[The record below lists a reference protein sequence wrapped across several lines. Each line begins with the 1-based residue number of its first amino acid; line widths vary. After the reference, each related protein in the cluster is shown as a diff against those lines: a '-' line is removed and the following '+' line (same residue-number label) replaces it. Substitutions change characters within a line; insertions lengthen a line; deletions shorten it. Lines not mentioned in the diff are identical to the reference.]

1 MANLYKV
8 IKHTAIAESARLC
21 YFLTTPFFKK
31 DIWIISESPYQAQE
45 NGYELFC
52 WIEKNTAE
60 NVFYVIDKKSP
71 AINKFKQRN
80 NWLAVNSFKLSF
92 YLYHANRI
100 ISTHGLW
107 MIADELGILKKLTRK
122 TLKAKR
128 VMLNHGIGFLK
139 NGREYYHK
147 STFPLNN
154 LIVSLSPKHKN
165 IFTSEYG
172 YSDKEVVI
180 TGFPR
185 FDSLVDSSSNS
196 KWNNMILF
204 MPTFRD
210 KEQKLG
216 DGFKKTQL
224 YKSIKTLL
232 EDKTLI
238 KTLKNSNSHIAIYL
252 HQNIQPYSK
261 YLDCFSGKNIH
272 IIRQKEF
279 TVSELLK
286 MSKLLITD
294 YSSVLF
300 DFVYMNKPFISYQF
314 DYNEFIASRKDKAF
328 IDMRTE
334 LPGYV
339 VNNHQ
344 DLIHLIEY
352 IIKNNFSISKE
363 HIKCA
368 KEYFTYQDEG
378 NCQRVYSAIKNI
390 SE

>member
-1 MANLYKV
+1 MTNLYKV

-21 YFLTTPFFKK
+21 YFLTIPFFKK
-31 DIWIISESPYQAQE
+31 DIWIISETPYQAQE

-52 WIEKNTAE
+52 WIEKNTTE

-71 AINKFKQRN
+71 AISKFKHRN
-80 NWLAVNSFKLSF
+80 NWLSADSFKLSF

-107 MIADELGILKKLTRK
+107 MIADELGILKKLTKK

-128 VMLNHGIGFLK
+128 VMINHGIGFLK
-139 NGREYYHK
+139 NGKKYYHK
-147 STFPLNN
+147 SIFPLND
-154 LIVSLSPKHKN
+154 LITSLSPKHKN

-180 TGFPR
+180 TGYPR
-185 FDSLVDSSSNS
+185 FDSLIDTSLNS
-196 KWNNMILF
+196 KWNNVILF

-210 KEQKLG
+210 KEQET
-216 DGFKKTQL
+216 FKKSEL
-224 YKSIKTLL
+224 YKKIKMLV

-238 KTLKNSNSHIAIYL
+238 ETLKQSDSHIAIYL
-252 HQNIQPYSK
+252 HQNIQHHSK
-261 YLDCFSGKNIH
+261 YLDSLLGKNIH
-272 IIRQKEF
+272 IIKQEEF
-279 TVSELLK
+279 TVTELLK

-328 IDMRTE
+328 IDMRSE

-339 VNNHQ
+339 VNSHQ
-344 DLIHLIEY
+344 DLIHRIQSV
-352 IIKNNFSISKE
+352 IQNNFLISEK
-363 HIKCA
+363 HAKCA
-368 KEYFTYQDEG
+368 EEYFAYQDKE
-378 NCQRVYSAIKNI
+378 NCQRVYRAIKNMG
-390 SE
+390 